1 MKLFLDSADPRELRE
16 LSSWGVIDG
25 ITTTP
30 TFFRRLGVK
39 EARCEIARLAQEVD
53 GEIHV
58 EALGQTAPDIIEAA
72 RRNHELAPAKIVSK
86 VPISPAGLEAT
97 SRLRAEGVRVNLH
110 LVFTLNQ
117 ALLGARAGASYL
129 CPLMG
134 RMSDVGQDPQ
144 QVIAAIVRTLRLY
157 PALEA
162 TVMVSSIRNAEQAR
176 QALQAGAGALTVPAA
191 VLRRMVESPLTDRA
205 LEIIA
210 EDALSTSTVRDRMR
224 DLDRLPV
231 LAPGAR
237 VREALA
243 EMTLKRIG
251 IAAVVAGGR
260 LEGVITD
267 GDLRRALSASRD
279 LEQPLEQVMTRQ
291 PRTLDPDETAGQ
303 ASDLMR
309 QHRIHEA
316 PVLDREGR
324 LLGFLCLHDLVG
336 AGE

>member
-1 MKLFLDSADPRELRE
+1 MKLFLDSADLRELRE
-16 LSSWGVIDG
+16 LASWGVLDG

-39 EARCEIARLAQEVD
+39 EARGEIRRLAQELD

-58 EALGQTAPDIIEAA
+58 EALGQTATDIVEAA
-72 RRNHELAPAKIVSK
+72 RRNHELAPTKVVSK
-86 VPISPAGLEAT
+86 IPISPAGLEAT

-110 LVFTLNQ
+110 LIFTLNQ

-129 CPLMG
+129 CPLLG
-134 RMSDVGQDPQ
+134 RMSDVGQDSQ
-144 QVIAAIVRTLRLY
+144 RVIADIVQTLRLY
-157 PALEA
+157 PELGA
-162 TVMVSSIRNAEQAR
+162 TVMVSSIRTAEHAR
-176 QALQAGAGALTVPAA
+176 QALQTGAGALTVPGA

-205 LEIIA
+205 LSIIT

-224 DLDRLPV
+224 DLSRLPV
-231 LAPGAR
+231 LSPASC

-251 IAAVVAGGR
+251 IAAVVADGR
-260 LEGVITD
+260 LAGVITD

-303 ASDLMR
+303 AIGLMR

-316 PVLDREGR
+316 PVLERDGR